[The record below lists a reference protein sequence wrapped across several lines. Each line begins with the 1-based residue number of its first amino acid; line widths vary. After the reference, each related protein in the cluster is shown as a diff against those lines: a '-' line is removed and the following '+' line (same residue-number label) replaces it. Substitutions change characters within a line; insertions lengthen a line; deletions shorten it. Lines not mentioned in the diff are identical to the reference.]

1 MYINKLVGFNHDV
14 FSGTCDAYD
23 LFMLLIGLEVIGYRQ
38 LVNYCFIIQLN
49 GCMSSFCC
57 VDKFMMIVTFLVKLV
72 NNKVEDNLLILIFL
86 KFHGHGINGLRII
99 AVRSMLS
106 DLLIL

>member
-57 VDKFMMIVTFLVKLV
+57 VDKFTMIVTFPVKLSIT
-72 NNKVEDNLLILIFL
+72 KL
-86 KFHGHGINGLRII
+86 
-99 AVRSMLS
+99 
-106 DLLIL
+106 

>member
-57 VDKFMMIVTFLVKLV
+57 VDKFKMIMIFSTKLV
-72 NNKVEDNLLILIFL
+72 NNKVVDNLLMLLGL
-86 KFHGHGINGLRII
+86 KFHSHRPNGLRVISVKSLI
-99 AVRSMLS
+99 S
-106 DLLIL
+106 DLFVL